1 MGDQPL
7 EGSGRRGERSIGST
21 LSVSFLPLSAP
32 CFLEQVETT
41 SPCFAKSINDSYFHF
56 WFMPR
61 ETIANGGAIGY
72 VVVAVAGE
80 MYGSWP
86 TFDVM
91 IPSPADVV
99 SIVVSIGSAA
109 ACC

>member
-7 EGSGRRGERSIGST
+7 VGSGHRGERSSGST

-41 SPCFAKSINDSYFHF
+41 SHCFAKSINDSYFHC

-72 VVVAVAGE
+72 VVVAAGE

-91 IPSPADVV
+91 IPSPTDVV
-99 SIVVSIGSAA
+99 SIVVGIGSAA